1 MIKNCDY
8 KKRTEKIINAL
19 KKNKID
25 ALVALSLEN
34 VYYLTGAYIM
44 TQKDLPDRLEIPVFS
59 VNSDPI
65 FIVCKIEESLVRK
78 ESWIKDVRGYIEF
91 QESPIQFLVEA
102 LIELGLKEGHIGIEK
117 NYITSLYFEEL
128 NNALPKAEFI
138 NCRDIFEE
146 VRMIKDKG
154 EIEILAKGAKA
165 TRKAVDAAF
174 ITAKPGDTERQLANQ
189 VTINLL
195 NQGADKLD
203 FICLGTGYRS
213 QLTHPIPADI
223 PLILGDILKIDF
235 GGVFSGYLSDLARTA
250 VIGKPSLK
258 QYDIYKKLREIQ
270 KEVIEYMKIGVRL
283 CDIYQKCKDLFG
295 KKGKLPFDMPHIGHG
310 LGIGPHER
318 PMINPI
324 SEDVLQENMVINV
337 EPLVIL
343 KDYGYHVEDLVLI
356 TKNGA
361 EILTGS
367 DLSQDIPEIS

>member
-34 VYYLTGAYIM
+34 VYYFTGAYIM
-44 TQKDLPDRLEIPVFS
+44 TQRDLPDRLEIPVFS
-59 VNSDPI
+59 ENSDPL

-78 ESWIKDVRGYIEF
+78 ESWIKDVRAYIEF

-117 NYITSLYFEEL
+117 NYITSLHFEEL
-128 NNALPKAEFI
+128 NNGLPKAEFI

-146 VRMIKDKG
+146 VRMIKDRG

-213 QLTHPIPADI
+213 QLAHPTPNDI
-223 PLILGDILKIDF
+223 PLISGDILKIDF

-270 KEVIEYMKIGVRL
+270 KEVIGYMKIGVRL
-283 CDIYQKCKDLFG
+283 CDIYQKCKDLFE
-295 KKGKLPFDMPHIGHG
+295 KKGKLPFDMPHVGHG
-310 LGIGPHER
+310 LGISAHER
-318 PMINPI
+318 PLINPI

-361 EILTGS
+361 KILTGS
-367 DLSQDIPEIS
+367 DLSQDIPKIS